1 MSTQTELTLY
11 DYWRS
16 SACFRVRIALNLKG
30 LAYATKPVH
39 LLDNGGEQHAPAH
52 RELNPQESVPVLV
65 DGQRVIRQSMAIIEY
80 LDEAHQDRPLLPSMP
95 RDRAHVRGLAQLIA
109 CDVHPLNNLRV
120 MQYLEREL
128 GADQAARERWTRH
141 WIELGF
147 KAFEAILVGDAATG
161 EFCHGDTPGLA
172 DACLVPQVYNAKRFG
187 MDLAPYPTIAAI
199 NDRCLALPEF
209 DAARPERQPAAA

>member
-1 MSTQTELTLY
+1 MSRALLF

-16 SACFRVRIALNLKG
+16 SASYRVRIALNLKG
-30 LAYATKPVH
+30 VDYERAPVD
-39 LLDNGGEQHAPAH
+39 LLSGEQKAEEY
-52 RELNPQESVPVLV
+52 RGRNPQGFVPLLEI
-65 DGQRVIRQSMAIIEY
+65 DGKSFVQSLAIIDY
-80 LDEAHQDRPLLPSMP
+80 LDSTRPDPPLVPSDP
-95 RDRAHVRGLAQLIA
+95 ADRAHVLALALVVA

-128 GADQAARERWTRH
+128 GVDAAARERWTKH

-147 KAFEAILVGDAATG
+147 RAFEAILVDDAATG

-187 MDLAPYPTIAAI
+187 VDLAPFPTIAAI
-199 NDRCLALPEF
+199 SERCMALPEF
-209 DAARPERQPAAA
+209 DAARPENQPGAT